1 MKKFF
6 LLLAL
11 VMAGTFVFANDYEPE
26 KKVTELNDDVAMYFG
41 GMVAKGIGVT
51 ALQSNV
57 FPQGKSDITIAS
69 ATGKKFEITGL
80 KCTSMVQALDKDN
93 NEVACMV
100 TFYTLKKSSLKKLN
114 KLIKKNQVK
123 FSTLIE
129 AIGDKDLDSETA
141 GTEEEPDTDTFSTL
155 RSLQVYDIFVKP
167 SGGKEIQLQVYL
179 EDFQNAEDL

>member
-1 MKKFF
+1 
-6 LLLAL
+6 
-11 VMAGTFVFANDYEPE
+11 MAGTFVFANDYEPE

-41 GMVAKGIGVT
+41 GMIAKGIGVT

-93 NEVACMV
+93 NEVAYMV
-100 TFYTLKKSSLKKLN
+100 TFYTIKKSSLKKLN

-123 FSTLIE
+123 FSTLIV
-129 AIGDKDLDSETA
+129 AIGDKDLDLDSETA
-141 GTEEEPDTDTFSTL
+141 GIEEEPDTDTFATL

>member
-1 MKKFF
+1 MKKLF

-11 VMAGTFVFANDYEPE
+11 VIAGTFVFANDYEPE

-93 NEVACMV
+93 NEVAYMV

-114 KLIKKNQVK
+114 KLIKKNQVQ

-129 AIGDKDLDSETA
+129 AIGEKDLDSEIA